1 MNTCQYQQTI
11 PDFITFCLTAQWFV
25 WERWLL
31 PTILT
36 QLQFKPFVSPLL
48 SKDTVIFL
56 LDRQEDMWL
65 RIYVLDQNAYF
76 Q

>member
-1 MNTCQYQQTI
+1 MNTCQYQRTI

-31 PTILT
+31 PTLLT